1 MHLTKTNLSQYSG
14 AVVSLKQQSTLQCVS
29 SPLFLPRCSATGIN
43 HPGHVPPMP
52 ASLATRG
59 GPINCKKAHWLL
71 SRVDC
76 PRRTQFCLFPHLTAW
91 PMVLAPLVKSSLNAL
106 VDCVSH
112 RFAQGGQG
120 HVQIC
125 VSLPPCITFLRL
137 RGHAFVYDVIF
148 VWTPRLFIHPDVVS

>member
-29 SPLFLPRCSATGIN
+29 SPLFLPRCSVTGIN

-71 SRVDC
+71 SRVDY
-76 PRRTQFCLFPHLTAW
+76 PRRTQFCLFLHLTAW

-106 VDCVSH
+106 VDCISH

-125 VSLPPCITFLRL
+125 VSHPASPFSDCW
-137 RGHAFVYDVIF
+137 GHASVYDVIF